1 MDQENVVPD
10 SYDNARGV
18 DHLLAR
24 RGQCEVKRSRV
35 AGAPWRSNADPH
47 PFHPVGAARLLVVFH
62 DKQPWAQ
69 DFLDF
74 SNEDACVVL
83 YTSEVMVEEE
93 IEIEP
98 TPRDELVEEEAP
110 PKSDDGA
117 ADAEGEGPAPP
128 EADAPAD
135 EQAQGSEGGAD
146 EGGEEG
152 NAPEA
157 STEAKAVAP
166 PEPKYEKIWVSK
178 KKLHLTD
185 HHLPDHDDQIAYFL
199 IRNRCCMLPTDS
211 LHSNK
216 QHGEGTVALTPQQR
230 RCCMPPA
237 VSYFNASAH
246 KFVLLRYSIDPVP
259 ISESEDETHLLMTL
273 HLETGLANASSL
285 QMLEQVSFG
294 FASRKAEGP
303 IAGC

>member
-1 MDQENVVPD
+1 MPIRTL
-10 SYDNARGV
+10 SI
-18 DHLLAR
+18 
-24 RGQCEVKRSRV
+24 
-35 AGAPWRSNADPH
+35 PWT
-47 PFHPVGAARLLVVFH
+47 
-62 DKQPWAQ
+62 Q
-69 DFLDF
+69 DFLDV
-74 SNEDACVVL
+74 SNKDACVVL
-83 YTSEVMVEEE
+83 YTSEVMIEEE

-110 PKSDDGA
+110 PKSESLSDDGA
-117 ADAEGEGPAPP
+117 ADAEGEGPAPT
-128 EADAPAD
+128 EADGPAD

-178 KKLHLTD
+178 KKVHLTD

-211 LHSNK
+211 LHSYK
-216 QHGEGTVALTPQQR
+216 HHAEGTVALMPQQR

-285 QMLEQVSFG
+285 QMLEQVSLG

-303 IAGC
+303 IVSC